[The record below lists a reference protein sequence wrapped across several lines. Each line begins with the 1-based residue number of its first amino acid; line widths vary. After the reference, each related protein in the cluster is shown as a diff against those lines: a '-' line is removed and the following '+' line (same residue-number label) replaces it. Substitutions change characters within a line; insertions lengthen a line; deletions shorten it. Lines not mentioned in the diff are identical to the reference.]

1 MRDDVVAVY
10 LTFPDE
16 AVAERIARLLVA
28 QRLTACVNLLPAAR
42 SVYRWEGEVRMEPEV
57 VGIAKTSTDRVAALA
72 EAVRS
77 AHPFDL
83 PCVVAYPAVGGLAPY
98 LAWVVEETRPEPPA
112 AAARSGS
119 LPGDGEAPS

>member
-16 AVAERIARLLVA
+16 AVAERVARLLVA
-28 QRLTACVNLLPAAR
+28 QRLAACVNLLPAAR
-42 SVYRWEGEVRMEPEV
+42 SVYRWEAEVRMEPEV
-57 VGIAKTSTDRVAALA
+57 VGIAKTGADRVAALV

-98 LAWVVEETRPEPPA
+98 LSWVVEETRPEPQR

-119 LPGDGEAPS
+119 SAGDSEVTS